1 MTALELNSA
10 QRKKLRGLAHGLKP
24 LATIGRRGL
33 TESVVAEIDS
43 VLDHHEL
50 IKVRL
55 GEGADLKKAEK
66 RALCAEIA
74 SQLGASVA
82 GIVGHVG
89 ILYRPARDEDR
100 RRIRV

>member
-24 LATIGRRGL
+24 LATVGRRGL

-43 VLDHHEL
+43 ALDHHEL

-55 GEGADLKKAEK
+55 GEGGDLKKSEK
-66 RALCAEIA
+66 REVCSDIA
-74 SQLGASVA
+74 DQLDACVA

-89 ILYRPARDEDR
+89 ILYRPASDEDR
-100 RRIRV
+100 RRIGV

>member
-1 MTALELNSA
+1 MTGLELSSA

-24 LATIGRRGL
+24 LATVGRRGL

-66 RALCAEIA
+66 REVCAELA
-74 SQLGASVA
+74 EQLGAAVA

-89 ILYRPARDEDR
+89 ILYRPARDEER